1 MMLFFQ
7 KESGKG
13 KEEAVVQISSTLDQM
28 AALTKTIQDN
38 VVGLKPVEVFKNVEK
53 QMISM
58 SDKSIAL
65 QRNMGGVAANTGE
78 FQKRLMNAYQSTLSI
93 GATFDDVTG
102 AVDGLAEGMGR
113 MVSPSE
119 ITIKNMTVLSQVT
132 GMSTKEIGKMTSEL
146 IRFGGT
152 QEEAVKKMSDMAKEA
167 RIAGLNGKQFTEAIS
182 KNLSKVSGFGFKSGV
197 DGMSRMVKQSMLL
210 RTNVESIGALK
221 MQDGLLEPEGAIQM
235 AADFQMLGGAVGKL
249 ADPFQLMYM
258 AQNDMEG
265 LQNELVNSTKAAM
278 SFNSA
283 TGKFD
288 VSTQDMYRLRQQ
300 AKLTGAN
307 LEDLVNTG
315 REAAKLDFIKEK
327 FDLSNIGLKEDQQA
341 LISNLATI
349 GEGGKL
355 TVDIPGLG
363 KPIVADNPEELAAA
377 LRTPEAIKALEE
389 YNRVQGLDDRKLA
402 ENQLTISER
411 QAADVNE
418 IKFAVIA
425 SMSPNQR
432 ENFRQDIKAAN
443 EELGKTGKNV
453 ATTAAPAVAVGVSSL
468 EKALREGASKAKFP
482 TLTPQEQQ
490 ENDRIQQ
497 ESEDKYKTGDLPQ
510 VKTVGD
516 MFMPAGGAPSLLNEG
531 TLYKGIVGD
540 EIAIGTNLSEAF
552 NKSGKLNEML
562 SSIGSTQTAGANA
575 SYKGLVNDDVAMSAN
590 LSDAFNKSGKLNE
603 ILSSIGSTQNAGGN
617 TSVNGKIDI
626 NINLTGAISG
636 DKNAD
641 VEKMFSDPRVQKQ
654 IMDTVLY
661 KLDSYKRQQ
670 GVLS

>member
-7 KESGKG
+7 KETGKG
-13 KEEAVVQISSTLDQM
+13 KEETIVQINSTIEQM
-28 AALTKTIQDN
+28 AALTKAIQDN
-38 VVGLKPVEVFKNVEK
+38 VVGLNPVDIFKNVEK

-78 FQKRLMNAYQSTLSI
+78 FQKRLMNAYQNTLSI

-102 AVDGLAEGMGR
+102 AVEGLAEGMGR
-113 MVSPSE
+113 MVSPSQNLIE
-119 ITIKNMTVLSQVT
+119 NMTVLSQVT

-152 QEEAVKKMSDMAKEA
+152 QEQAVKLMSDMAKEA
-167 RIAGLNGKQFTEAIS
+167 RTAGLNGKQFTDAIG

-197 DGMSRMVKQSMLL
+197 DGMSNMVKQAMLL
-210 RTNVESIGALK
+210 RTNVEAIGALK
-221 MQDGLLEPEGAIQM
+221 MQDSLLEPEGAIQM

-265 LQNELVNSTKAAM
+265 LQKELVNSTKAAM

-363 KPIVADNPEELAAA
+363 KPIVADNPEQLKLALQSTEAQEA
-377 LRTPEAIKALEE
+377 LKE
-389 YNRVQGLDDRKLA
+389 YSRVQGMGDRQLA
-402 ENQLTISER
+402 ENQLTVSER
-411 QAADVNE
+411 QAADINE

-425 SMSPNQR
+425 SMGEGQR
-432 ENFRQDIKAAN
+432 ENFRKDIKAAN
-443 EELGKTGKNV
+443 EELGKTGKNI
-453 ATTAAPAVAVGVSSL
+453 ANTAAPVAATGVSSL
-468 EKALREGASKAKFP
+468 ESALRSGASKFKLD
-482 TLTPQEQQ
+482 TRTPQEQQ
-490 ENDRIQQ
+490 EADRKQQ
-497 ESEDKYKTGDLPQ
+497 EAEDKYKKGEVPIVET
-510 VKTVGD
+510 TD
-516 MFMPAGGAPSLLNEG
+516 MFVPAGGAPTLLNEG

-540 EIAIGTNLSEAF
+540 EVAIGTNLTE
-552 NKSGKLNEML
+552 
-562 SSIGSTQTAGANA
+562 
-575 SYKGLVNDDVAMSAN
+575 
-590 LSDAFNKSGKLNE
+590 AFNKSGKLNE
-603 ILSSIGSTQNAGGN
+603 ILSSIGSSINTGGN
-617 TSVNGKIDI
+617 TSVDGKIDI
-626 NINLTGAISG
+626 NINLTGSISG
-636 DKNAD
+636 DKNSD

>member
-1 MMLFFQ
+1 
-7 KESGKG
+7 
-13 KEEAVVQISSTLDQM
+13 
-28 AALTKTIQDN
+28 
-38 VVGLKPVEVFKNVEK
+38 
-53 QMISM
+53 
-58 SDKSIAL
+58 
-65 QRNMGGVAANTGE
+65 
-78 FQKRLMNAYQSTLSI
+78 
-93 GATFDDVTG
+93 
-102 AVDGLAEGMGR
+102 
-113 MVSPSE
+113 
-119 ITIKNMTVLSQVT
+119 
-132 GMSTKEIGKMTSEL
+132 
-146 IRFGGT
+146 
-152 QEEAVKKMSDMAKEA
+152 
-167 RIAGLNGKQFTEAIS
+167 
-182 KNLSKVSGFGFKSGV
+182 
-197 DGMSRMVKQSMLL
+197 
-210 RTNVESIGALK
+210 
-221 MQDGLLEPEGAIQM
+221 M

-377 LRTPEAIKALEE
+377 LRTPEAINALKE
-389 YNRVQGLDDRKLA
+389 YSEIQRLDDRELA

-418 IKFAVIA
+418 IKFAVIN
-425 SMSPNQR
+425 SMSEGQR
-432 ENFRQDIKAAN
+432 TKFRDDIKAAN
-443 EELGKTGKNV
+443 EELGKAGKTV
-453 ATTAAPAVAVGVSSL
+453 ASAAAPVAASGVLSL
-468 EKALREGASKAKFP
+468 ESALREGASKAKFNDEI
-482 TLTPQEQQ
+482 TPQLQQ
-490 ENDRIQQ
+490 EADRK
-497 ESEDKYKTGDLPQ
+497 EAEDRERIRKGQAPQ

-603 ILSSIGSTQNAGGN
+603 ILSSIGSAQNAGGN

>member
-13 KEEAVVQISSTLDQM
+13 KDETVVAQISSSLDQM
-28 AALTKTIQDN
+28 ATLAKTIQEN
-38 VVGLKPVEVFKNVEK
+38 VVGINPVEIFKNVEK

-113 MVSPSE
+113 MVSPSQ
-119 ITIKNMTVLSQVT
+119 ITIENMTVLSQVT

-167 RIAGLNGKQFTEAIS
+167 RMAGLNGKQFTDAIS

-377 LRTPEAIKALEE
+377 LRTPEAINALKE
-389 YNRVQGLDDRKLA
+389 YSEIQGLDDRKLA

-411 QAADVNE
+411 QAADINE
-418 IKFAVIA
+418 IKFAVIN
-425 SMSPNQR
+425 SMSEGQR
-432 ENFRQDIKAAN
+432 TKFRDDIKAAN
-443 EELGKTGKNV
+443 EELGNAGKTV
-453 ATTAAPAVAVGVSSL
+453 ASVAAPVAASGILSL
-468 EKALREGASKAKFP
+468 ESALREGASKAKFEDNK
-482 TLTPQEQQ
+482 LTPQEQQ
-490 ENDRIQQ
+490 EMDIKAAEDRERIRKGQGPKVIPGQ
-497 ESEDKYKTGDLPQ
+497 
-510 VKTVGD
+510 D
-516 MFMPAGGAPSLLNEG
+516 MFMSAGGAPSLLNEG

-540 EIAIGTNLSEAF
+540 EIAIGTNLSE
-552 NKSGKLNEML
+552 
-562 SSIGSTQTAGANA
+562 
-575 SYKGLVNDDVAMSAN
+575 
-590 LSDAFNKSGKLNE
+590 AFNKSGKLNE